1 MSKTLPLTRWP
12 RIASRIAGSVMS
24 KIQQPHPAESLT
36 RYSTFNDE
44 TGSRQSCRKRR
55 STKHATSAGSRPA
68 LRVVAIAPPDWV
80 HGKKDKRALNSSDPA
95 SLFNACRVAA
105 SRALSKTGAWA
116 NSNWAGETR
125 AKVRAHFLLL
135 YSLDDIPAFIEIL
148 EREKPNILLL
158 GAMTLCIPGAIECAK
173 IAKEMFGDDIVV
185 VLGGRHVTETI
196 YLWHAKA
203 RQPADVVHHRASPAR
218 LIREGRL
225 PQVFD
230 VVVSGDGEFFIAEL
244 GEILEH
250 KRAPYD
256 LQSIFAEF
264 DRATPGDWIASLPAS
279 SLEVVSTGIPI
290 NANELPPL
298 ASLFGVSAAFDVFGG
313 RMTAHVFSDTGR
325 GCVYDCDFCSEK
337 SGVTGGLRDIG
348 NAAKR
353 LHRQLQDAVDVIER
367 DHPGKGASAFVE
379 DSVLLGGSPRA
390 LDTLCELLEANPL
403 PIEFG
408 GQFTVDQILRRERQ
422 IARLASVGLRYIFI
436 GLETFDPDE
445 IGGMNKDI
453 GSKNESWQSRAE
465 RVFQILAYNE
475 IACGCALLFGLG
487 ESQRSRIALL
497 DAVIDSRLS
506 TGRPAVL
513 SANWAVQ
520 HPLRGQ
526 TGKLEYDYLEWGTPA
541 GPYLDLF
548 HHFGEA
554 SLNYPLEGQN
564 APEIH
569 ELEDVVRR
577 LQDFQRL

>member
-1 MSKTLPLTRWP
+1 MMSKFHEAYPADHLTRP
-12 RIASRIAGSVMS
+12 SGAG
-24 KIQQPHPAESLT
+24 KAT
-36 RYSTFNDE
+36 RLLRPN
-44 TGSRQSCRKRR
+44 RNRR
-55 STKHATSAGSRPA
+55 SPKRAIDPVLRPA
-68 LRVVAIAPPDWV
+68 LRVVAVAPPDWIQ
-80 HGKKDKRALNSSDPA
+80 GKKDKRALNSSDPA

-105 SRALSKTGAWA
+105 SRASSGAGAWA
-116 NSNWAGETR
+116 NSNWTGETR
-125 AKVRAHFLLL
+125 SNIRENFLLL
-135 YSLDDIPAFIEIL
+135 YSLDDLPAFIEVL
-148 EREKPNILLL
+148 QRERPNVLLL
-158 GAMTLCIPGAIECAK
+158 GAMTLCMPGAIECAN
-173 IAKEMFGDDIVV
+173 IAKAMFGDDIIV

-196 YLWHAKA
+196 YLWHGKA
-203 RQPADVVHHRASPAR
+203 RQAADIIHHRASPVR
-218 LIREGRL
+218 LIREGRI
-225 PQVFD
+225 PPVFD
-230 VVVSGDGEFFIAEL
+230 VLVSGDGEFFIAEL
-244 GEILEH
+244 GEILERR
-250 KRAPYD
+250 RAPYD
-256 LQSIFAEF
+256 IEAILTEF

-279 SLEVVSTGIPI
+279 SLEMVSAGVQI
-290 NANELPPL
+290 NPNDLPPL

-337 SGVTGGLRDIG
+337 HGVTGGLRDIS

-353 LHRQLQDAVDVIER
+353 LHRQLEDAVDVIER

-379 DSVLLGGSPRA
+379 DSILLGGSPRA

-408 GQFTVDQILRRERQ
+408 AQFTVDQILRREQQ
-422 IARLASVGLRYIFI
+422 IARLAGVGLRYVFI

-445 IGGMNKDI
+445 IGGMSKDI
-453 GSKNESWQSRAE
+453 GSSAGSWQARAE
-465 RVFQILAYNE
+465 RVFQILAQNG

-487 ESQRSRIALL
+487 ESHRSRIALL
-497 DAVIDSRLS
+497 DTVIESRLR

-526 TGKLEYDYLEWGTPA
+526 TGEPEYDYLEWGTPA

-554 SLNYPLEGQN
+554 SLNYPLENQK

-569 ELEDVVRR
+569 ELEEVVSR
-577 LQDFQRL
+577 LQAFQNS